1 MKLSS
6 RFADALV
13 YAAELHHDQ
22 QRKGPGAAPY
32 ISHLMLVAGTV
43 LDCGGSEV
51 QAIAGLLHDS
61 VEDQG
66 GERTREEVQRRFGPE
81 VMAIVDA
88 CTDSAEDPKPPWRAR
103 KEAFVASLAS
113 APDEASLVIL
123 ADKLAN
129 ITSTIRDLRNLD
141 GQPEA
146 YWRRFRGG
154 CAGTLWYYRAI
165 RDAVKREDLKVQ
177 SLWER
182 FDQAVEELAELAGCA

>member
-6 RFADALV
+6 RFTDALV
-13 YAAELHHDQ
+13 YAAELHQDQ
-22 QRKGPGAAPY
+22 QRKGPDAAPY

-66 GERTREEVQRRFGPE
+66 GERTREVVRRKFGPE
-81 VMAIVDA
+81 VAAIVDA
-88 CTDSAEDPKPPWRAR
+88 CTDTVDVPKPPWRAR
-103 KEAFVASLAS
+103 KEAFVESLAS
-113 APDEASLVIL
+113 APDEALLVIL

-141 GQPEA
+141 EPPET
-146 YWRRFRGG
+146 YWRLFKGGRG
-154 CAGTLWYYRAI
+154 GTLWYYRAI
-165 RDAVKREDLKVQ
+165 RDGVKREDPHVR
-177 SLWER
+177 SLGER
-182 FDQAVEELAELAGCA
+182 FDLAVEELEEMAGRT